1 MKLALRIPANK
12 SRRPT
17 RNGVSLAE
25 MMVVMTIMTAV
36 LTVGMN
42 GLFRLFRAQ
51 ASEVQALSEASVWRR
66 LSRDFR
72 ADVHSAATATS
83 PESNR
88 LELATTSGLIVWSSA
103 DGVLQRHIQPP
114 VEGETSPDAVEHY
127 RLPDAEFTLGLTP
140 PEEGQPDIASVVIK
154 RAGDPHTR
162 PTSGRIEATPGL
174 SLRYAQQASNG
185 DAP

>member
-72 ADVHSAATATS
+72 ADVHSAATATT

-88 LELATTSGLIVWSSA
+88 LELATVSGLIVWSSQ
-103 DGVLQRHIQPP
+103 DGVLKRQVQPA
-114 VEGETSPDAVEHY
+114 VEGKVPPDAVEHY
-127 RLPDAEFTLGLTP
+127 RVPDAEFTLGLTL
-140 PEEGQPDIASVVIK
+140 PEDGQPGIASVVIE

-174 SLRYAQQASNG
+174 SLRYARLASDG
-185 DAP
+185 GKP

>member
-1 MKLALRIPANK
+1 MKLAFRISANESRQPA
-12 SRRPT
+12 

-25 MMVVMTIMTAV
+25 MMVVMTIMAAI

-83 PESNR
+83 PDSNR
-88 LELATTSGLIVWSSA
+88 LELTTDSGLIVWSSQ
-103 DGVLQRHIQPP
+103 DGVLQRQTQLA
-114 VEGETSPDAVEHY
+114 VEGEAMPDAVEHY
-127 RLPDAEFTLGLTP
+127 RLPDAAFTLGLTL
-140 PEEGQPDIASVVIK
+140 PEDGLPGIASVVIK
-154 RAGDPHTR
+154 RTGDPHTR
-162 PTSGRIEATPGL
+162 PTSGRIEAIPGL
-174 SLRYAQQASNG
+174 SLRYARPASDG
-185 DAP
+185 GTP